1 MLIARSTKKIVLLIF
16 LSACG
21 IISCT
26 KNNNSSNGNGGAS
39 NDSTA
44 AALSVSSASADN
56 AYNDVLQVALE
67 TGFDNSIAYMVS
79 NRGQGRVEENSVNTP
94 ATPLGLYTCANY
106 TVSPNDT
113 TTFPKTITI
122 DFGVGCTSPDGI
134 FRMGTITCVYSGK
147 VLYPGTTVSVSFSNY
162 SVNGYG
168 LQGTYSIINNSSLAK
183 GISFSTQVSNGNI
196 TFPDSTYYTY
206 FGTKTVTQTAGESTP
221 TDITDDVYS
230 ITGNNYFYSSASGNS
245 ILDSITTPLTKAE
258 ACGYISA
265 GVISFV
271 FNKTINGTLNFG
283 NGTCD
288 SLATINIGPF
298 TDNII
303 LQ

>member
-183 GISFSTQVSNGNI
+183 GISFSTQVLRSRI
-196 TFPDSTYYTY
+196 QLIIP
-206 FGTKTVTQTAGESTP
+206 
-221 TDITDDVYS
+221 
-230 ITGNNYFYSSASGNS
+230 
-245 ILDSITTPLTKAE
+245 
-258 ACGYISA
+258 ISEQKQLRRPQ
-265 GVISFV
+265 GSR
-271 FNKTINGTLNFG
+271 LR
-283 NGTCD
+283 
-288 SLATINIGPF
+288 P
-298 TDNII
+298 I
-303 LQ
+303 LQMTCIALREIIISIAPPQEIAFWIPSLPRLPRPKHADIYLPA